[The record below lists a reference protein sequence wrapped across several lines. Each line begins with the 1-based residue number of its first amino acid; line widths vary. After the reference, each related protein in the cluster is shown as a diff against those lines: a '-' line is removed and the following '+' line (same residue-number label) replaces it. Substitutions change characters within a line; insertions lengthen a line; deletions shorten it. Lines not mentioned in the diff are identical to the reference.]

1 MQRFMTMEAVKSLLH
16 HGLTAPFASPNANGT
31 CLIRHRFMLCDIG
44 LLKIPILMIV
54 GTAGTIVS
62 CLYEPSRPLRVIS
75 ATKFTISTV
84 NRKQIKIEHNIFG
97 AELVSLSIAQ
107 RSIGRLQIQH
117 VTAHC
122 VSSCTCPFT
131 HDAL

>member
-1 MQRFMTMEAVKSLLH
+1 MLCGISLLK
-16 HGLTAPFASPNANGT
+16 LPV
-31 CLIRHRFMLCDIG
+31 
-44 LLKIPILMIV
+44 LMIV
-54 GTAGTIVS
+54 GTAGVTIS
-62 CLYEPSRPLRVIS
+62 CLYEPSRPFRVIS
-75 ATKFTISTV
+75 ATNITVSTV
-84 NRKQIKIEHNIFG
+84 KRKQIKTKHNIFG

-117 VTAHC
+117 VIAHC